1 MAQSQT
7 LFAVRQVIQVASSS
21 VSENSS
27 NGFEWCQ
34 DLSGKYLVKFITILK
49 IDAVEKYFYNFRLFL
64 VKKGMELEFR

>member
-34 DLSGKYLVKFITILK
+34 DLSGKYLVYFLKNLK
-49 IDAVEKYFYNFRLFL
+49 IDAVEK
-64 VKKGMELEFR
+64 